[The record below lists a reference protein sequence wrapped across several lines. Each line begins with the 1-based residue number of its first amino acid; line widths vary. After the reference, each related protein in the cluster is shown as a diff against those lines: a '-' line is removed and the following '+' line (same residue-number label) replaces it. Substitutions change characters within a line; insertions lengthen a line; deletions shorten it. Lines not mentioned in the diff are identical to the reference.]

1 MEQTGSPTNNAQGS
15 LLANSFDDAYNPNLV
30 FTNTGILA
38 LAKADNVA
46 GRGNDDN
53 GSQFFITNQL
63 HAAVGL
69 PIFDFRHPYCGPD
82 NIRQDIAWLYT
93 DGQTTANTTGDFNQ
107 PKQPGDHHV
116 GQFL

>member
-15 LLANSFDDAYNPNLV
+15 LLANSFDDVYNPNLM

-53 GSQFFITNQL
+53 GSQFFITNQP
-63 HAAVGL
+63 APQWNFQYSIFASL
-69 PIFDFRHPYCGPD
+69 PQATITGRTLPRYTPTVRRRRTPPAGSTSPT
-82 NIRQDIAWLYT
+82 IR
-93 DGQTTANTTGDFNQ
+93 
-107 PKQPGDHHV
+107 
-116 GQFL
+116 